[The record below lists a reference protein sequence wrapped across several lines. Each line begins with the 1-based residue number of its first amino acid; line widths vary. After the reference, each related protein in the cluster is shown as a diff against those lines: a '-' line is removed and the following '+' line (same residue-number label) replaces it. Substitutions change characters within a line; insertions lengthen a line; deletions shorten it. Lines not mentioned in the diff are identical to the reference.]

1 MLRLIRLLL
10 LLVISIAFSAGCRDD
25 QKATIPTG
33 LQTPP
38 KEKPNWGGYGGKT
51 EKAPPGR

>member
-1 MLRLIRLLL
+1 MLRLIRLLVL
-10 LLVISIAFSAGCRDD
+10 LAVVIAGSAGCRDD

-51 EKAPPGR
+51 EKPPPGR

>member
-1 MLRLIRLLL
+1 MLRLIRLRVLL
-10 LLVISIAFSAGCRDD
+10 AVVIAGSAGCRDD

-51 EKAPPGR
+51 EKPPPGR